1 MIEKSRG
8 QELRV
13 LILFPGKTD
22 RKTYEPIVSGIE
34 KQGIQY
40 SLRLGSA
47 HKSPEL
53 VREILEADFDLVISG
68 AGLSAALPGVI
79 ASETLV
85 PVLGVPCPGAYG
97 GLDSFLS
104 IVQMP
109 PGVPVLCVKAEH
121 VSEEAVKILK
131 VMESGVK
138 KINIAGAGESA
149 KKAFRTLE
157 ETGVDFARSDSCSD
171 AINIVFTPM
180 GAPVEDSNH
189 LIIYCPEAEVSSPE
203 DAVRSMNESSSGLW
217 VGLNRGENAAI
228 AAVQITGNKEALTA
242 SRRTFEE
249 KCRREDDEVRRR

>member
-1 MIEKSRG
+1 MK
-8 QELRV
+8 V

-34 KQGIQY
+34 RQRIQY

-53 VREILEADFDLVISG
+53 VREILDEEFDLAISG

-97 GLDSFLS
+97 GLDSYLS

-109 PGVPVLCVKAEH
+109 PGVPVLCVRAEY
-121 VSEEAVKILK
+121 VSEEAAKILK
-131 VMESGVK
+131 MMESGVK
-138 KINIAGAGESA
+138 KINIVGGGTSA
-149 KKAFRTLE
+149 QKAFGTLE
-157 ETGVDFARSDSCSD
+157 EMGVEYARTDSCSD
-171 AINIVFTPM
+171 GINIVFTPM
-180 GAPVEDSNH
+180 GAPVEESNH

-203 DAVRSMNESSSGLW
+203 DAVRSMNECSSGLW

-228 AAVQITGNKEALTA
+228 AAVQMTGNKAALTA
-242 SRRTFEE
+242 SRRKFEE
-249 KCRREDDEVRRR
+249 KCRREDDDVRRR

>member
-1 MIEKSRG
+1 MK
-8 QELRV
+8 V

-22 RKTYEPIVSGIE
+22 RKSYEPIVSGIE

-53 VREILEADFDLVISG
+53 VREILKEDFDLVVSG

-109 PGVPVLCVKAEH
+109 PGVPVLCVRPDDVPGE
-121 VSEEAVKILK
+121 SVKILN
-131 VMESGVK
+131 VMKSGVNN
-138 KINIAGAGESA
+138 INIVGGGTSA
-149 KKAFRTLE
+149 TKAFRTLE
-157 ETGVDFARSDSCSD
+157 ETGVDFARSDSCSNG
-171 AINIVFTPM
+171 INIVFTHM
-180 GAPVEDSNH
+180 GAPVEESND
-189 LIIYCPEAEVSSPE
+189 LIIYCPEAGDSSPE
-203 DAVRSMNESSSGLW
+203 DAVRSMYESSSGLW

-228 AAVQITGNKEALTA
+228 AAVQMTGNKEALMV
-242 SRRTFEE
+242 SRRKFEE
-249 KCRREDDEVRRR
+249 KCRREDDEVRAQ

>member
-1 MIEKSRG
+1 MK
-8 QELRV
+8 V
-13 LILFPGKTD
+13 LILFPGTTD

-34 KQGIQY
+34 RQGIQN

-53 VREILEADFDLVISG
+53 VREILDEEFDLAISG

-97 GLDSFLS
+97 GLDSYLS

-109 PGVPVLCVKAEH
+109 PGVPVLCVRPDDVPGE
-121 VSEEAVKILK
+121 SVKILK
-131 VMESGVK
+131 AMENGVK
-138 KINIAGAGESA
+138 KINIVGGGTSA

-157 ETGVDFARSDSCSD
+157 EMGVEFARSDSCSD
-171 AINIVFTPM
+171 GINIVFTSM
-180 GAPVEDSNH
+180 GAPVKDSND
-189 LIIYCPEAEVSSPE
+189 LIIYCPEAEDSSPE

-228 AAVQITGNKEALTA
+228 AAVQMTGNKEALTA
-242 SRRTFEE
+242 SRRKFEE